1 MAKEKYYAYFFDT
14 NNMGIKNSWD
24 ECKKIVQG
32 TSARYKSFTSKE
44 EAEFWLNNGAI
55 YEKKSETLER
65 KILQNQKLEDAVYF
79 DAGTGRGLGVEVRIA
94 DKNKKSLIESI
105 RDEKFEKFL
114 ENKKWTINEF
124 GNIQLDKRRTNN
136 FGELLGLYLALEIA
150 TQLKVSK
157 IFGDSRLVIDY
168 WSLGR
173 FNLKNLET
181 ETVTFIK
188 KVTENRKKFEENG
201 GELKHISGDIN
212 PADLGFHK

>member
-1 MAKEKYYAYFFDT
+1 MDLE
-14 NNMGIKNSWD
+14 
-24 ECKKIVQG
+24 
-32 TSARYKSFTSKE
+32 SK
-44 EAEFWLNNGAI
+44 
-55 YEKKSETLER
+55 
-65 KILQNQKLEDAVYF
+65 
-79 DAGTGRGLGVEVRIA
+79 LG
-94 DKNKKSLIESI
+94 SI

-124 GNIQLDKRRTNN
+124 ENIQLDKRRTNN